1 MMTLVARIQEVLH
14 GHSDRAQI
22 RAVDARGHELKLE
35 VPVEAARGL
44 TAEHVL
50 VLDWSAHL
58 VPASAT
64 AEQDQGAPA
73 TAPAEAAAA
82 TPTPDAG
89 PAGPSPAARQ
99 LASLIGLKLE

>member
-1 MMTLVARIQEVLH
+1 MTTVVARIQEVLQ

-22 RAVDARGHELKLE
+22 RAVNAQGHELRFE

-50 VLDWSAHL
+50 VLNWSAHL
-58 VPASAT
+58 VPDRPTAIAPDTPETPATSTAT
-64 AEQDQGAPA
+64 AEA
-73 TAPAEAAAA
+73 TN
-82 TPTPDAG
+82 
-89 PAGPSPAARQ
+89 GPSPGARQ

>member
-1 MMTLVARIQEVLH
+1 MTTLVARIQEVLH

-22 RAVDARGHELKLE
+22 RAVDARGHELKFE
-35 VPVEAARGL
+35 VPIEAARGL

-58 VPASAT
+58 VPARAT
-64 AEQDQGAPA
+64 AEPEHAAPA
-73 TAPAEAAAA
+73 TTPAEATAAVA
-82 TPTPDAG
+82 PDAA
-89 PAGPSPAARQ
+89 PGPSPAARQ